1 MARTVAKS
9 KIALGLVF
17 AFMFALTKIDYF
29 NHRLNK
35 IKERG
40 HSHTNIQ
47 EKLIWYV
54 IHFHKNGTI
63 GLVIDVNKAPNAL
76 KSHQMYNCHTYSFID
91 LLIVYK
97 QAILCQFKVIFNT
110 KRPIES
116 VSF

>member
-47 EKLIWYV
+47 EKLI
-54 IHFHKNGTI
+54 
-63 GLVIDVNKAPNAL
+63 
-76 KSHQMYNCHTYSFID
+76 
-91 LLIVYK
+91 
-97 QAILCQFKVIFNT
+97 
-110 KRPIES
+110 
-116 VSF
+116 